1 MVEIRVIYEDREN
14 LLEIIAKDDEGRVLS
29 LNITKAKG
37 GPYLNCALRATF
49 MRHLENFIQESGGRV
64 INIRK

>member
-37 GPYLNCALRATF
+37 GPKKEFRLHA
-49 MRHLENFIQESGGRV
+49 Q
-64 INIRK
+64 